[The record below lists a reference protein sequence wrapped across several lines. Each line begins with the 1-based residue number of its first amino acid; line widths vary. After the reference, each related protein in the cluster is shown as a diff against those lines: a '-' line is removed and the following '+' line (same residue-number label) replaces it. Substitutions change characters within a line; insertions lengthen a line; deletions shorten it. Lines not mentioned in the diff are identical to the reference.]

1 MNRTIIFTLTSV
13 IGLGACTAS
22 ASNDAPA
29 AKATPSTMVNDVAY
43 TPVCHRVSPAFKE
56 AISSALTESYKDAS
70 VGDGFYIRTGAT
82 IGPRVPRLIYE
93 SAVEID
99 GTMAVFGDDFT
110 KPSNPGNTADRV
122 VAANPW
128 ADSVTTL
135 PSQADPE
142 FAHSG
147 WMHALT
153 DPSNVVAAETCF

>member
-82 IGPRVPRLIYE
+82 IGPRVPRPIYE
-93 SAVEID
+93 SAVEIRRHH
-99 GTMAVFGDDFT
+99 GGLSATT
-110 KPSNPGNTADRV
+110 SPSLRTPASRPIELSRRTRGQTR
-122 VAANPW
+122 
-128 ADSVTTL
+128 
-135 PSQADPE
+135 
-142 FAHSG
+142 
-147 WMHALT
+147 
-153 DPSNVVAAETCF
+153 